1 MFDAIACAFSGK
13 RPDRL
18 HLVCRHCAV
27 TILSQLHSRGF
38 DTMRVAF
45 CPDFS
50 GSANSCSSQ
59 TVERQMELVSR
70 AQVYV
75 VIPAY
80 NEGTLLSRVV
90 TEVKR
95 AGYAVVVVDDG
106 SANSTADHAHA
117 AGAFVVRHPF
127 NLGQGA
133 ALQTGIDYALTQ
145 AAQFVVTFDADGQH
159 RVSDISRLIEALVR
173 ERADFA
179 LGSRFLGQAPNL
191 PPLRR
196 LVLQAATLFTRLTTR
211 LQVTDTHNGLRAM
224 TRRGAAAL
232 TLRQNRMAHASECL
246 SQIGSS
252 GLRYVE
258 QPVTIEYTAYSLA
271 KGQNLRDAVLILL
284 DLFARRLYR

>member
-1 MFDAIACAFSGK
+1 
-13 RPDRL
+13 
-18 HLVCRHCAV
+18 
-27 TILSQLHSRGF
+27 
-38 DTMRVAF
+38 
-45 CPDFS
+45 
-50 GSANSCSSQ
+50 
-59 TVERQMELVSR
+59 MELVSR

-80 NEGTLLSRVV
+80 NEGTVLSRVV
-90 TEVKR
+90 SDVR
-95 AGYAVVVVDDG
+95 RVGYAVVVVDDG
-106 SANSTADHAHA
+106 STDATADRALA
-117 AGAFVVRHPF
+117 AGAAVVKHPF

-133 ALQTGIDYALTQ
+133 ALQTGIDYAL
-145 AAQFVVTFDADGQH
+145 AEGAEFVVTFDADGQH
-159 RVSDISRLIEALVR
+159 RVSDISRLTEALVR

-196 LVLQAATLFTRLTTR
+196 LVLQAATLFTRLTTG

-224 TRRGAAAL
+224 TRRGAAVL
-232 TLRQNRMAHASECL
+232 RLRQNRMAHASECL
-246 SQIGSS
+246 SQIGAS

-271 KGQNLRDAVLILL
+271 KGQSLGDGVLILL